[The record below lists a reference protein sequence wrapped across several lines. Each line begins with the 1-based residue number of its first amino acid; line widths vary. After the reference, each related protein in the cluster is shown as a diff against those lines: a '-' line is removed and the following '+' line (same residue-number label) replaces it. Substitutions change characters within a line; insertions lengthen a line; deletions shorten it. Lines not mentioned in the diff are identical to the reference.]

1 MFILFTFKCDAVA
14 PVVWPLAQV
23 VEDLL
28 RRNFLLAA
36 PFFQTHKFVVFWVW
50 VLTHDVLLGGLGV
63 FESDGVIV
71 LLALET
77 ANPFFSVPLLR
88 FGTKLQLVD
97 RFPSWT
103 LWCEGW
109 KILLTFPLFF
119 THDC

>member
-1 MFILFTFKCDAVA
+1 M
-14 PVVWPLAQV
+14 
-23 VEDLL
+23 

-63 FESDGVIV
+63 LESDDVVV

-88 FGTKLQLVD
+88 SGTKLQLVD
-97 RFPSWT
+97 GFPSRT
-103 LWCEGW
+103 L
-109 KILLTFPLFF
+109 
-119 THDC
+119 

>member
-1 MFILFTFKCDAVA
+1 MFILLTLECDAVS
-14 PVVWPLAQV
+14 PVVWLLAQV

-28 RRNFLLAA
+28 RRYLLLPTAC
-36 PFFQTHKFVVFWVW
+36 FQTHKLVVFRVR

-88 FGTKLQLVD
+88 SGTKLQLVD
-97 RFPSWT
+97 GFPSRT
-103 LWCEGW
+103 L
-109 KILLTFPLFF
+109 
-119 THDC
+119 